1 MLLKLSLPLVLGS
14 LPTAKQTL
22 QQAAKH
28 AIHHLQPVA
37 EVLHQLDGYLLTTNP
52 PPQILV
58 NIISSLCGA
67 DNDIK
72 FLQIGRKTGFDIN
85 ATWFNTNMLPPQ
97 GWQDFPVKKCFKQLL
112 L

>member
-37 EVLHQLDGYLLTTNP
+37 EVLHQLVSYLIFADP
-52 PPQILV
+52 PPQLL
-58 NIISSLCGA
+58 ISLW
-67 DNDIK
+67 
-72 FLQIGRKTGFDIN
+72 GR
-85 ATWFNTNMLPPQ
+85 
-97 GWQDFPVKKCFKQLL
+97 
-112 L
+112 